1 MTSEDPGACPAL
13 LCKIRPAAVAACNA
27 YRVRARVVSRAACPR
42 VWRGSAWC
50 TEHRCGLHGRDA
62 ADVCAHC
69 HSHQPASAAER
80 RRHHRSG
87 LAHSQRG
94 VRHARRRRLAAGQPH
109 RGVCFPRLVD
119 GGQLAHWLPAVVR
132 SPQAAAARH
141 CCRAAG
147 AWSQGSLSNCKSRA
161 TSSRRLSWAVSW
173 GWGRWQ
179 PSWSQPWPGA
189 AAALCEQHLA
199 RLCGRALPGRQAAAP
214 VGQRR
219 ARGRLK
225 AAPLAPVL
233 EAMYPGARVH
243 HGFLRSFQAVTS
255 AAGNASTDLGRA
267 PARAADGNAHPL

>member
-1 MTSEDPGACPAL
+1 
-13 LCKIRPAAVAACNA
+13 V
-27 YRVRARVVSRAACPR
+27 
-42 VWRGSAWC
+42 
-50 TEHRCGLHGRDA
+50 
-62 ADVCAHC
+62 
-69 HSHQPASAAER
+69 
-80 RRHHRSG
+80 
-87 LAHSQRG
+87 
-94 VRHARRRRLAAGQPH
+94 
-109 RGVCFPRLVD
+109 
-119 GGQLAHWLPAVVR
+119 
-132 SPQAAAARH
+132 
-141 CCRAAG
+141 
-147 AWSQGSLSNCKSRA
+147 

-173 GWGRWQ
+173 GWGRRQ